1 MSRSQI
7 ITDDIWS
14 SDPADWL
21 PNPHAGDM
29 LKLEFMDPLRMTAT
43 QLADSIGTLPETL
56 SDVVEGRR
64 RIDGELDL
72 RLGRY
77 FGMSPGFFLGLQSDH
92 ELIDAKRALNG
103 QLQRIMPRAA

>member
-1 MSRSQI
+1 MVGRPG
-7 ITDDIWS
+7 
-14 SDPADWL
+14 DPADWL

-29 LKLEFMDPLRMTAT
+29 LKLEFMDPLGMTAA
-43 QLADSIGTLPETL
+43 QLADSIGALPAAL

-92 ELIDAKRALNG
+92 ELVDAKRTLNG
-103 QLQRIMPRAA
+103 QLERIMPRAA